1 MKLGTID
8 IKKAYFG
15 TTELTSSNAFLG
27 EVQLIPSAPTPTII
41 APTNLEHFST
51 SSGYRNGT
59 ITETDSAWSYN
70 LSISTSWSTFGVG
83 LVLTFPYE
91 VETVNYSNVQLQVQ
105 VYNSSNNGMY
115 GGASTKKNPLESELY
130 KIIPWNSSYS
140 RTTYIGTF
148 SRPAGVTEGSDWYYV
163 IRGESGINSSSTS
176 ITKLIVSFPKFT
188 V

>member
-27 EVQLIPSAPTPTII
+27 EVQLIPTPTPTII
-41 APTNLEHFST
+41 APTNLEHYY
-51 SSGYRNGT
+51 SSGSYKNGT

-70 LSISTSWSTFGVG
+70 LSISTTWSTFGVG

-91 VETVNYSNVQLQVQ
+91 VETVNYSNVKIQAQ

-115 GGASTKKNPLESELY
+115 TGTSTKKNPMTSELSRQ
-130 KIIPWNSSYS
+130 IPWNGSYS
-140 RTTYIGTF
+140 RTFYVGTLT
-148 SRPAGVTEGSDWYYV
+148 RPAGVTEGSDWYYV
-163 IRGESGINSSSTS
+163 IVGSSGINSSSTAT
-176 ITKLIVSFPKFT
+176 TKLIVSFPKFT
-188 V
+188 I

>member
-41 APTNLEHFST
+41 APTNLEHYY
-51 SSGYRNGT
+51 SSGSYKNGT

-70 LSISTSWSTFGVG
+70 LNISTTWSTFGVG
-83 LVLTFPYE
+83 LVLTVPYE

-105 VYNSSNNGMY
+105 VYSNSNNGMY
-115 GGASTKKNPLESELY
+115 WGSSTKKNPTSGELSRLL
-130 KIIPWNSSYS
+130 PFNSNYS
-140 RTTYIGTF
+140 RTTYIGTI
-148 SRPAGVTEGSDWYYV
+148 SRPVGVTVGSDWYFV
-163 IRGESGINSSSTS
+163 IYGSSGINSSASST
-176 ITKLIVSFPKFT
+176 TKLIVSFPKFT